1 MLTNTKKIAEID
13 VKINH
18 IMHELV
24 ELKKV
29 MIPLKIKDKD
39 KTNQAWADLMAATED
54 ITKLWEGI
62 QPWRKSGSREKR
74 GGNAI
79 NPGQFCLCGCTP

>member
-24 ELKKV
+24 ELKKA
-29 MIPLKIKDKD
+29 MIPLKIKDTER
-39 KTNQAWADLMAATED
+39 TNQAWADLMAATED
-54 ITKLWEGI
+54 ITRLWED
-62 QPWRKSGSREKR
+62 KSAVEEIREQREKR
-74 GGNAI
+74 W
-79 NPGQFCLCGCTP
+79 